1 VNALEHR
8 EPEALAALL
17 ARVRACSACAATLP
31 LGARP
36 VLQASSSASILI
48 ASQAPGSKVHQT
60 GIPFSD
66 PSGDRLREW
75 MGVSSD
81 DFYDESTFAIVPMGF
96 CYPGRSGG
104 GDAPPRAECA
114 RLWRGE
120 LLELLPDVRLTLL
133 VGAYAQNHVLG
144 PAPITSRVRNFRDHL
159 PRYFPLPHPSW
170 RSRLWE
176 EKNPWFRA
184 DVIPELRSAIAR
196 ARAGPQ

>member
-1 VNALEHR
+1 
-8 EPEALAALL
+8 
-17 ARVRACSACAATLP
+17 
-31 LGARP
+31 
-36 VLQASSSASILI
+36 
-48 ASQAPGSKVHQT
+48 
-60 GIPFSD
+60 
-66 PSGDRLREW
+66 
-75 MGVSSD
+75 
-81 DFYDESTFAIVPMGF
+81 
-96 CYPGRSGG
+96 G

-120 LLELLPDVRLTLL
+120 LLELLPAGRPALPG
-133 VGAYAQNHVLG
+133 GAYAHNPLLG
-144 PAPITSRVRNFRDHL
+144 PAPTPSRVRNFRDHL